1 MIVQPP
7 SLLEKA
13 VSLLSRRDYSRAELQ
28 RRLQSFLRK
37 PLREHQD
44 TSSESIGH
52 EEDVQ
57 KHAEQIA
64 AVLTRLE
71 ELGYLNDDRVSAST
85 VRVGIA
91 KGQGPQRI
99 RAELKHKVLSTD
111 VLHEVEDELDWFA
124 QARQVRSRRFGD
136 ALPDTPKEKA
146 RQLRFLLYRG
156 FTQQQAL
163 QALKINEWDE

>member
-1 MIVQPP
+1 MQAS

-37 PLREHQD
+37 LLREHQD
-44 TSSESIGH
+44 TSSESFGH

-57 KHAEQIA
+57 KHAEQIT

-99 RAELKHKVLSTD
+99 KAELKHKVLSTD

>member
-1 MIVQPP
+1 MQPT

-44 TSSESIGH
+44 TFSESIGH

-99 RAELKHKVLSTD
+99 KAELKHKVLSTD